1 MAIERCEVLPQ
12 IVSVKEAVDPAQQVV
27 EPSIEQLKVYLHFA
41 PGQQPS

>member
-27 EPSIEQLKVYLHFA
+27 EQSSQQPKVYLHVA
-41 PGQQPS
+41 PDQQPP